1 MKRTE
6 GKRKVYINCI
16 VLSENGMKEY
26 GIENKWMWIGKET
39 NIQVNFALFSNSYD
53 TYGSDGGIIPR
64 LTHAVHQGGL
74 PDDDFDLTTG
84 SECENDNEGAGGN
97 RMKTIDEVLDE
108 ELEQEV
114 LLIHKPELFWIHML
128 IIPQLMGRAIAFPFC
143 QPTSPS
149 ASGIQNQASA
159 STRRMERLTLHISG
173 CCWS

>member
-1 MKRTE
+1 M
-6 GKRKVYINCI
+6 
-16 VLSENGMKEY
+16 
-26 GIENKWMWIGKET
+26 
-39 NIQVNFALFSNSYD
+39 NFTLFSNSYD

-114 LLIHKPELFWIHML
+114 LPIHKPELFWIHML
-128 IIPQLMGRAIAFPFC
+128 TIP
-143 QPTSPS
+143 
-149 ASGIQNQASA
+149 
-159 STRRMERLTLHISG
+159 
-173 CCWS
+173 